1 MLILKI
7 IIPDYLKKIIEKL
20 WKNGFPT
27 YIVGGSVRDI
37 LMNKEPVDW
46 DIATLA
52 EPHEVVSVF
61 PDKKVLKTGEK
72 FGTVTIVENEDI
84 VEVTTF
90 RSEGNYTDGRH
101 PDRVRFE
108 KNIEADLSRR
118 DFTINA
124 IAYNVESGFIDPYG
138 GVVDIRNKILK
149 AVGDPKERFS
159 EDHLRM
165 MRAVRFYAVLSFQLE
180 LNTRNAI
187 KDLAENIKKV
197 SPERVSAELSQ
208 ILMSENPAKG
218 VKMLL
223 DTTLLKHL
231 MPETHIVLEHEKS
244 NKDFLDCILCI
255 LDNTPKIL
263 HIRLAALFLK
273 PNAAIKMD
281 THGETFT
288 IIMKG
293 LCFSNDL
300 IKKVTMLMR
309 TSEDFNFSTERLYIK
324 RTIRSIGKRSIHDL
338 IKFME
343 SIVYCSG
350 EKKHIEAITIIKRTI
365 DEILKN
371 NEPINVTDLN
381 IDGNDIKRLG
391 IEEGIIVGET
401 LEYLM
406 DVVLKEPKLNKKDLL
421 IEIIKNKWI

>member
-7 IIPDYLKKIIEKL
+7 IIPDYLKKIIERL
-20 WKNGFPT
+20 SENGFPT
-27 YIVGGSVRDI
+27 YVVGGSVRDI

-52 EPHEVVSVF
+52 EPQEVISVF
-61 PDKKVLKTGEK
+61 SDKKVLKTGEK
-72 FGTVTIVENEDI
+72 FGTVTIVENEGI

-108 KNIEADLSRR
+108 KNIETDLSRR

-165 MRAVRFYAVLSFQLE
+165 MRAVRFYAVLSFKME

-223 DTTLLKHL
+223 DTTLIKHL

-288 IIMKG
+288 IIMKR

-300 IKKVTMLMR
+300 IKKVAMLIR
-309 TSEDFNFSTERLYIK
+309 ASEDFNFSTERLYIK
-324 RTIRSIGKRSIHDL
+324 RTIRNIGKRNIHDL

-371 NEPINVTDLN
+371 KEPINISDLN
-381 IDGNDIKRLG
+381 IDGNGIKRLG
-391 IEEGIIVGET
+391 IDEGIIVGEI

-406 DVVLKEPKLNKKDLL
+406 DVVLIEPKLNRKDLL
-421 IEIIKNKWI
+421 IEIIKDKWM